1 MYNEDRSRNEKAY
14 TFFKEEDT
22 MKKKIIAGCLLAA
35 LACSM
40 IGCGKKKETNAPA
53 QVDETFQRDE
63 KDTEEDTKKDD
74 TSADTTQAE
83 PDNDEAVVTE
93 LKKSAAAYEAVVY
106 AMYQPD
112 ISKDGVAYVP
122 SDAQFFWL
130 TVCFAANNAGKDI
143 EGVSYDENTGIYT
156 IPADVVSTYAKAC
169 FGTDQ
174 SLPDIPTEVSY
185 VKKDGDNYVIT
196 AGDMGDMSFEVK
208 KAYKNA
214 DGTFTGIIEL
224 GTSEGTLGTYKLTFK
239 ADDGENALCPYDVTD
254 AALVK

>member
-1 MYNEDRSRNEKAY
+1 
-14 TFFKEEDT
+14 

-53 QVDETFQRDE
+53 QVDETFQQDE

-112 ISKDGVAYVP
+112 ISKDGVLGGANVE
-122 SDAQFFWL
+122 A
-130 TVCFAANNAGKDI
+130 TVNMSRETGLNVIASG
-143 EGVSYDENTGIYT
+143 GVSTLDDIVRLKESGIYGAVLGRA
-156 IPADVVSTYAKAC
+156 IYDGALDLSEAIRAAK
-169 FGTDQ
+169 
-174 SLPDIPTEVSY
+174 
-185 VKKDGDNYVIT
+185 
-196 AGDMGDMSFEVK
+196 
-208 KAYKNA
+208 
-214 DGTFTGIIEL
+214 
-224 GTSEGTLGTYKLTFK
+224 
-239 ADDGENALCPYDVTD
+239 
-254 AALVK
+254 